1 MTPTTIENA
10 GSEISTAPV
19 ISNSV
24 ALIGL
29 ILAIVAALMCSLMF
43 VMANQL
49 PVDAQGFEDYL
60 QHDTPAHLRLL
71 ILGCSTLLLVAV
83 ALILCVVGLFLPNR
97 PRIMAVIGASI
108 SGLILLGVFGVLILG
123 AIMTPQATAEKDL
136 TDASKTATSESESR

>member
-136 TDASKTATSESESR
+136 TDASERATSETESR

>member
-83 ALILCVVGLFLPNR
+83 AVILCVVGLFLPNR